1 MKYRLMLPG
10 LLTLLFVFAACSP
23 PPELR
28 DNSLL
33 QDSSLLSNDPCS
45 APCWRGITP
54 GETVWRDAL
63 AILEDEPDLDAP
75 QVQEDENSGAIVAEF
90 QQAGGSPCCQMFS
103 ETGETVDILFLRL
116 APTTTLGQLIERWG
130 DPSYVVGSPFS
141 ETQAIMNLIYPEIPL
156 VVYAFV
162 EGEATGR
169 LNEGSELVGVLYL
182 KQSDMDLLL
191 QTSNLNV
198 WAGLDTY
205 QVYASSTYALTP
217 SVTLTPTPSDGG

>member
-1 MKYRLMLPG
+1 MKSRFIVPG
-10 LLTLLFVFAACSP
+10 LLALLFVFAACSP

-33 QDSSLLSNDPCS
+33 QDQSLLTGEPCE
-45 APCWRGITP
+45 APCWRGIVP
-54 GETVWRDAL
+54 GETSWRDAL

-75 QVQEDENSGAIVAEF
+75 QIQDDEASGAIVAEF
-90 QQAGGSPCCQMFS
+90 QQAGGAPCCQMFS
-103 ETGETVDILFLRL
+103 ETGEKVDILFMRL
-116 APTTTLGQLIERWG
+116 APTTTLGELIDRWG
-130 DPSYVVGSPFS
+130 EPSYLVGSPFS
-141 ETQAIMNLIYPEIPL
+141 ENQAIMNLIYPEIPL

-162 EGEATGR
+162 EGETTGR
-169 LNEGSELVGVLYL
+169 LSASSELVGVLYL

-198 WAGLDTY
+198 WAGMDSF

-217 SVTLTPTPSDGG
+217 SVTLTPTPSEGG